1 MGTAARETL
10 GPSILSKRGNQGKL
24 EDLEKSASVLAGR
37 CTSRGETRLM
47 RRTKLTTVEGELTA
61 VVVPFA
67 AFVAVTTHVPG
78 LLEPRADPRTLHRAV
93 PSCK

>member
-1 MGTAARETL
+1 
-10 GPSILSKRGNQGKL
+10 
-24 EDLEKSASVLAGR
+24 
-37 CTSRGETRLM
+37 M